1 MREVEVRGRRSRD
14 AGKKVLSIFNFL
26 GREMYLRAEW
36 AEVQGEGKH
45 LKWSKNQYS
54 AAFSPLSNQAVLHN

>member
-45 LKWSKNQYS
+45 LK
-54 AAFSPLSNQAVLHN
+54 